1 MYNWVVNG
9 ILSSLNNKE
18 LLIFGN
24 VGHSLYIKI
33 DKLIVLLN

>member
-9 ILSSLNNKE
+9 ILASLNNKE

-24 VGHSLYIKI
+24 GNDSLYIEST
-33 DKLIVLLN
+33 N

>member
-24 VGHSLYIKI
+24 VSRSLYIKI